1 VTPSPQVP
9 PARRL
14 TAPRGTGCIQALT
27 PTLTAGHVSRPQVPR
42 TRISMPPCPLP
53 FGPPCRSC
61 SSSAPAGWRS
71 DRIPPGG
78 RVSATGGRS
87 CTTPSPLP
95 PRSLPLIAQVPGG
108 LGAGGSWN
116 PAPHECFPP
125 VFTRGREHGRC
136 AGRPGRGRPP
146 VSGLRSPV
154 SGLVRPWRCWAQWVT
169 GRSQSSASLDSIR
182 HRPVVHPGADRA
194 IRPLR
199 IGYGSLTSWWRGG
212 ELVMMGT

>member
-53 FGPPCRSC
+53 FGSPCRSC

-146 VSGLRSPV
+146 VSGLRSRKTVEVLGAVGHGEKPEFRV
-154 SGLVRPWRCWAQWVT
+154 VGQH
-169 GRSQSSASLDSIR
+169 SASACR
-182 HRPVVHPGADRA
+182 APRGRPSHSPAADW
-194 IRPLR
+194 LR
-199 IGYGSLTSWWRGG
+199 IPHL
-212 ELVMMGT
+212 LVAWG